1 MALRET
7 GTALQ
12 PQERRTKIVATLG
25 PASSGPEMIR
35 KLIDAG
41 VNVFRLNFSHGSHE
55 THGAAVRDIR
65 RAASEARQAVAI
77 LQDLQGPKM
86 RIGELAGHR
95 PVNLSAGD
103 SVRITTDAV
112 VGTGARIS
120 TTYEALPDDVRKG
133 DVILLDDGRLQLRVT
148 GVAGREV
155 QTEVLVGCAL
165 DEHKGMN
172 LPHTPLSASCL
183 TEKDREDLRFGI
195 AAGVDYV
202 GLSFVRRASDI
213 EDLRRSAKAAGG
225 DVPVVAKIERIEAV
239 ENLEEIV
246 AAADGVMVARGDL
259 GVETSAAEIPILQK
273 QILSAAGRRGK
284 PDITATQMLETMV
297 SNPQPS
303 RAEAT
308 DIANA
313 VFDGTGA
320 LMLSAETA
328 VGKYPVEAVR
338 MMSEIALAAERHLPE
353 YRRPFARE
361 KAAGPRGVAEASARA
376 ACMAAQELGAAAI
389 AVFTL
394 SGRTALL
401 VSARRPSAPVLAFT
415 PAEETCR
422 RLALLWGVRPMLSE
436 MAAGPEALVAMTE
449 RAVGACGF
457 VRPGDLVIL
466 LVGSTTVPGATNMM
480 KVHRVDGGGGA

>member
-1 MALRET
+1 VE
-7 GTALQ
+7 Q
-12 PQERRTKIVATLG
+12 QERRTKIVATLG
-25 PASSGPEMIR
+25 PASSGPAMIR

-65 RAASEARQAVAI
+65 RAAAEARQAVAI

-86 RIGELAGHR
+86 RIGELAGHQ

-103 SVRITTDAV
+103 SVQITTDAV
-112 VGTGARIS
+112 VGTAVRIS
-120 TTYEALPDDVRKG
+120 TTYAALPDDVRKG

-155 QTEVLVGCAL
+155 QTEVLVGGAL

-183 TEKDREDLRFGI
+183 TEKDLEDLRFGI
-195 AAGVDYV
+195 GAGVDYV

-213 EDLRRSAKAAGG
+213 EDLRRSAKSAGC
-225 DVPVVAKIERIEAV
+225 DVPVIAKIERIEAIQ
-239 ENLEEIV
+239 NLEEIV

-273 QILSAAGRRGK
+273 QILSVAGRRGK

-361 KAAGPRGVAEASARA
+361 KAAGPRGVAEASTRA
-376 ACMAAQELGAAAI
+376 ACVAAQELGAAAI

-415 PAEETCR
+415 PSEETCR
-422 RLALLWGVRPMLSE
+422 RLALAWGVRPMLSE
-436 MAAGPEALVAMTE
+436 RAAGPEALVAMTE
-449 RAVGACGF
+449 RAVRACGL

-480 KVHRVDGGGGA
+480 KVHRVDGAGGG

>member
-1 MALRET
+1 M
-7 GTALQ
+7 
-12 PQERRTKIVATLG
+12 
-25 PASSGPEMIR
+25 
-35 KLIDAG
+35 
-41 VNVFRLNFSHGSHE
+41 
-55 THGAAVRDIR
+55 
-65 RAASEARQAVAI
+65 
-77 LQDLQGPKM
+77 
-86 RIGELAGHR
+86 
-95 PVNLSAGD
+95 
-103 SVRITTDAV
+103 
-112 VGTGARIS
+112 
-120 TTYEALPDDVRKG
+120 
-133 DVILLDDGRLQLRVT
+133 
-148 GVAGREV
+148 
-155 QTEVLVGCAL
+155 
-165 DEHKGMN
+165 
-172 LPHTPLSASCL
+172 
-183 TEKDREDLRFGI
+183 
-195 AAGVDYV
+195 DYV

-213 EDLRRSAKAAGG
+213 EDLRRSAKSAGR
-225 DVPVVAKIERIEAV
+225 DVPVIAKIERIEAI

-273 QILSAAGRRGK
+273 QILSVAGRRGK

-338 MMSEIALAAERHLPE
+338 MMSEIALTAERHLPE

-376 ACMAAQELGAAAI
+376 ACVAAQELGAAAI

-415 PAEETCR
+415 PSEETCR
-422 RLALLWGVRPMLSE
+422 RLALAWGVRPMLSE

-449 RAVGACGF
+449 RAVRACGF

-480 KVHRVDGGGGA
+480 KVHRVEGGGGG

>member
-1 MALRET
+1 ME
-7 GTALQ
+7 

-25 PASSGPEMIR
+25 PASNSPAMIR

-55 THGAAVRDIR
+55 THGAAIRDIR
-65 RAASEARQAVAI
+65 RAASEARRPVAI

-86 RIGELAGHR
+86 RIGELVGHR

-112 VGTGARIS
+112 AGTAARIS
-120 TTYEALPDDVRKG
+120 TTYAALPDDVRKG
-133 DVILLDDGRLQLRVT
+133 DVILLDDGRLQLCVT
-148 GVAGREV
+148 GVVGREV
-155 QTEVLVGCAL
+155 QTEVLVGGAL

-172 LPHTPLSASCL
+172 LPHTPLSAPCL
-183 TEKDREDLRFGI
+183 TEKDLEDLRFGVV
-195 AAGVDYV
+195 AGVDYV
-202 GLSFVRRASDI
+202 GLSFVRRMSDI
-213 EDLRRSAKAAGG
+213 EDFRRSAKSAGR
-225 DVPVVAKIERIEAV
+225 DAPVIAKIERIEAI

-259 GVETSAAEIPILQK
+259 GVETSAAEVPILQK
-273 QILSAAGRRGK
+273 RILSVAGRRGK

-303 RAEAT
+303 RAEAA

-338 MMSEIALAAERHLPE
+338 MMSEIALAAERHLSE
-353 YRRPFARE
+353 YRRPFVRE
-361 KAAGPRGVAEASARA
+361 KAAGPGSVAEASAHA
-376 ACMAAQELGAAAI
+376 ACVAAQELGAAAI

-401 VSARRPSAPVLAFT
+401 VAARRPAAPVLAFT
-415 PAEETCR
+415 PSEEACR
-422 RLALLWGVRPMLSE
+422 RLALVWGVRPMLSE
-436 MAAGPEALVAMTE
+436 MAAGPDALVAMAE
-449 RAVGACGF
+449 RVVRSCGR

-466 LVGSTTVPGATNMM
+466 LAGSTTVPGATNMM
-480 KVHRVDGGGGA
+480 RVHRVDGA